1 MFDFG
6 NANINQKEAIT
17 HTEGPLL
24 IIAGPG
30 TGKTYTL
37 VKRTIYLIL
46 EKKVKPEEIMIVTYT
61 EKAAKEL
68 VTRITNELDE
78 LNLYININDMY
89 IGTIHSICLR
99 LLKENIDYT
108 NLKKNYKVID
118 EFEQQY
124 LIYQNIS
131 KFYKIANFDYI
142 ESKTSGAWRASQN
155 IADYINNISEELI
168 DFNLLKSDSN
178 LAIKVI
184 GEIVEIYNEILEK
197 NNYLDFTRIQT
208 ETYNLL
214 KYNPE
219 ILEKLNQKIKYVMVD
234 EYQDTNHIQEQ
245 LTFMLA
251 GKSQNLCVVGDD
263 DQGLYRFRGA
273 TIRNIIEF
281 PSKFE
286 EGKCKKIYLSI
297 NYRSE
302 EDIIDFYNK
311 WMENTKGDNFSFEWD
326 KFRHKKKIVMG
337 KTPRSS
343 TSNVIKVSA
352 EEYEENW
359 YVEIFNFINLL
370 KEKSNL
376 SNLNQIAFLFNS
388 VRNEKVINLANFLEQ
403 NGINV
408 YSPRSRMFFERDE
421 IKTIIGLLLLMFPQ
435 YVDKLKKRSFRMEYE
450 ELLMY
455 YEECIN
461 GLEQYI
467 GSNPDLVKFIRN
479 TANKHLNL
487 FANTDYAFTGLV
499 YKLFE
504 FEPFQTWLNT
514 DLSNG
519 IIDQRA
525 IRNLSLFSQMVSRH
539 DYLHHLDV
547 LAPSKIEKNVETFF
561 NTYLRFLIEGGVGEY
576 EDEKEYA
583 PSGCVL
589 FSTIHQAKG
598 MEFPIVIVDSL
609 GNRPMEKNKELI
621 WLIEEKY
628 SSREEFEPQNKTKYF
643 DFWRMYYTAFS
654 RAQNL
659 LVLSCVEKNEGY
671 KQPSKYF
678 REIYDDLI
686 PYSSSLFDCSRIDIE
701 ELKKVNI
708 KNTYSFT
715 SHISVYENCSLQYKF
730 YKELGFSPVRIG
742 STMFGQLVHQTIE
755 DIHKAAI
762 RKEYDTITTEN
773 IRIWLDTN
781 YDNISKS
788 EHSYLGKAQIESAY
802 EQVIEYYKRKKDLWD
817 IIQEA
822 EVEIGLVRK
831 DYILDG
837 VVDLIQ
843 GKDNTVEIVDFK
855 SEKKPDI
862 FLNQE
867 KFERYRKQ
875 LQIYAYLIE
884 KKLNKRVSKMSIYYT
899 AEKNAVPTVS
909 FDNNTEEVDSTI
921 KEFDNIVK
929 KIERKD
935 FSKKSESETI
945 CNNCDFR
952 FYCKK

>member
-1 MFDFG
+1 MFDFD
-6 NANINQKEAIT
+6 NANLNQREAIT
-17 HTEGPLL
+17 CTEGPLL

-46 EKKVKPEEIMIVTYT
+46 EKQVKPEEIMIVTFT

-68 VTRITNELDE
+68 VTRITNELDK
-78 LNLYININDMY
+78 LNIYININEMY
-89 IGTIHSICLR
+89 IGTFHSICLR
-99 LLKENIDYT
+99 LLKENIEYT
-108 NLKKNYKVID
+108 TLKKNYKVID
-118 EFEQQY
+118 QFEQQY
-124 LIYQNIS
+124 LIYQNLN
-131 KFYKIANFDYI
+131 KFYKLANFEYI
-142 ESKTSGAWRASQN
+142 DDKTSGGWRTSQR
-155 IADYINNISEELI
+155 IADYINNTSEELI
-168 DFNLLKSDSN
+168 DFNLLKKDEN
-178 LAIKVI
+178 VAIKVI
-184 GEIVEIYNEILEK
+184 GEMIEIYNEILEK

-208 ETYNLL
+208 ETYSLL
-214 KYNPE
+214 KSNNE

-234 EYQDTNHIQEQ
+234 EYQDSNHIQER
-245 LTFMLA
+245 LTFLFA
-251 GKSQNLCVVGDD
+251 GKLQNLCVVGDD

-281 PSKFE
+281 PNKFE
-286 EGKCKKIYLSI
+286 EGKCKKVYLSI

-302 EDIIDFYNK
+302 GDIIDFYNK
-311 WMENTKGDNFSFEWD
+311 WMESTSGTKFSFEWG
-326 KFRHKKKIVMG
+326 KFRHEKKILMG
-337 KTPRSS
+337 KTPKSS
-343 TSNVIKVSA
+343 TTNVIKVA
-352 EEYEENW
+352 GQEMEETWFDE
-359 YVEIFNFINLL
+359 VLSFIMML

-376 SNLNQIAFLFNS
+376 KDLNQIAFLFNS
-388 VRNEKVINLANFLEQ
+388 VRNDKIIELANFLEV

-408 YSPRSRMFFERDE
+408 YSPRSRMFFKRDE
-421 IKTIIGLLLLMFPQ
+421 IKTIIGLLLLMFPM
-435 YVDKLKKRSFRMEYE
+435 YVEKMRKRAFRMEYE
-450 ELLMY
+450 NLLTY
-455 YEECIN
+455 YEECIEH
-461 GLEQYI
+461 LQKYI
-467 GSNPDLVKFIRN
+467 SSNTELVTFIGK
-479 TANKHLNL
+479 TAAKHLNL
-487 FANTDYAFTGLV
+487 FTNTDYAFSGLV

-514 DLSNG
+514 DLSSG
-519 IIDQRA
+519 VVDQRA
-525 IRNLSLFSQMVSRH
+525 IRNLSLFSQMISRH

-547 LAPSKIEKNVETFF
+547 LSPGKIEKNVETFF

-598 MEFPIVIVDSL
+598 MEFPIVVVGSL
-609 GNRPMEKNKELI
+609 DNLPRKKNDELMQ
-621 WLIEEKY
+621 LIEEKY
-628 SSREEFEPQNKTKYF
+628 SSREEFEPQEKMKYF

-659 LVLSCVEKNEGY
+659 LVLTCTEKNEGR
-671 KQPSKYF
+671 KQPTSYF
-678 REIYDDLI
+678 RNVYDDLI
-686 PYSSSLFDCSRIDIE
+686 PYGSSLFDCSKIDIE

-715 SHISVYENCSLQYKF
+715 SHIAVYENCALQYKF
-730 YKELGFSPVRIG
+730 YKELGFAPVRIG
-742 STMFGQLVHQTIE
+742 STIFGQLVHQTIE

-762 RKEYDTITTEN
+762 RKEYSKITVEN

-788 EHSYLGKAQIESAY
+788 EHSYLGKAQIDSAY
-802 EQVIEYYKRKKDLWD
+802 EQVIGYYKCKKDLWD

-822 EVEIGLVRK
+822 EVEIGLVRQ

-837 VVDLIQ
+837 IVDLIQ
-843 GKDNTVEIVDFK
+843 GKDDTVEIVDFK

-862 FLNQE
+862 FLNHE

-884 KKLNKRVSKMSIYYT
+884 KKMNKKVSKMSIYYT
-899 AEKNAVPTVS
+899 GEKNSVPTIS
-909 FDNNTEEVDSTI
+909 FNNNIEEIDSTI
-921 KEFDNIVK
+921 KEFDDIVK
-929 KIERKD
+929 KIERKE
-935 FSKKSESETI
+935 FSKKSESEKI
-945 CNNCDFR
+945 CSNCDFR